1 MINTANFPPYHP
13 VKGIPLESL
22 PPLDGLR
29 NTLNVTDLLRKYKRS
44 FIISYDGDDCI
55 TLSCGILSYI
65 FSIEID
71 EHQTKPIIY
80 SGSEDVETDRAEL
93 MSLLSDMSTVLRRR
107 EPTPRIVELEK
118 GAQHNTLLA
127 DIGDLLRF
135 LRFLRKNDH
144 RFFISQDRYN
154 SIMVTITLEVSL
166 IEVDFFED
174 HIEYS
179 IFQKDGASD
188 NDQQRMIDLL
198 AWYKGDD

>member
-1 MINTANFPPYHP
+1 MKI
-13 VKGIPLESL
+13 SDL

-29 NTLNVTDLLRKYKRS
+29 NILNITNILRKYKRS
-44 FIISYDGDDCI
+44 FIISYDGDDYI

-107 EPTPRIVELEK
+107 EPTPWIAEQEK
-118 GAQHNTLLA
+118 SDHHSTLLT

-135 LRFLRKNDH
+135 LRFLRERNH
-144 RFFISQDRYN
+144 RFFISQDRDD
-154 SIMVTITLEVSL
+154 SIMVTITLKASL

-198 AWYKGDD
+198 AWFVRD

>member
-1 MINTANFPPYHP
+1 MTTPD
-13 VKGIPLESL
+13 L
-22 PPLDGLR
+22 PPLDGLK
-29 NTLNVTDLLRKYKRS
+29 NILNVTTILDKYKRS
-44 FIISYDGDDCI
+44 FIINYNDEGSL
-55 TLSCGILSYI
+55 TLSCCILKYRI
-65 FSIEID
+65 DLEID

-93 MSLLSDMSTVLRRR
+93 MSLLSDMSTVLHRR
-107 EPTPRIVELEK
+107 EPTRQIARQES
-118 GAQHNTLLA
+118 GAHDSNLLT

-135 LRFLRKNDH
+135 LRFLRERGH
-144 RFFISQDRYN
+144 HFFVSQSRYN

-179 IFQKDGASD
+179 IFQKDGASN

-198 AWYKGDD
+198 AWYKSDE